1 ERGRLARW
9 MDDLFTRLSGAYERA
24 LRRQVQKP
32 VRMVG
37 LTLAVIAAA
46 ASLFMALPTEY
57 SPREDRGVYYVV
69 VEAPLGATLEY
80 TERYANIMENAIMEQ
95 VEAGYVDRVQIRIPG
110 NWSGGVNSARALA
123 LLAHWDERDKGA
135 AEIAG
140 EIREKLKDLPGVSVR
155 VSTPAGLGVRGG
167 SDRPVSVVLGGSSY
181 ETLKK

>member
-1 ERGRLARW
+1 FSSLIALTLTPMMTSQMFKAERERGRLARW

-95 VEAGYVDRVQIRIPG
+95 VEAEIG
-110 NWSGGVNSARALA
+110 RA
-123 LLAHWDERDKGA
+123 H
-135 AEIAG
+135 
-140 EIREKLKDLPGVSVR
+140 V
-155 VSTPAGLGVRGG
+155 
-167 SDRPVSVVLGGSSY
+167 
-181 ETLKK
+181 